1 MADHPMPH
9 LGFEIESIITQHGVF
24 AFLVNTLNGQI
35 QVMYKS
41 MTASPFDT
49 HEGVMLAFFVAFFF
63 HATAS
68 VAEIMLRA
76 RESIY
81 HPIVSYIRL
90 FASGLATILLLV
102 ILDPVLGCIIS
113 VLWGCLFARLAYES
127 CKELPELQELRSHTA
142 QLGHSLWTKLVGVLG
157 YHNEEEPDQA
167 IRPAV

>member
-1 MADHPMPH
+1 
-9 LGFEIESIITQHGVF
+9 
-24 AFLVNTLNGQI
+24 
-35 QVMYKS
+35 MYKS

-49 HEGVMLAFFVAFFF
+49 HEGVMLAFFIAFFIY
-63 HATAS
+63 ATAS

-102 ILDPVLGCIIS
+102 ILDPVLGYIIS
-113 VLWGCLFARLAYES
+113 VLWGCLFARVAYES
-127 CKELPELQELRSHTA
+127 CKELRELRSHTA

>member
-49 HEGVMLAFFVAFFF
+49 HEGVMLAFFIAFFIY
-63 HATAS
+63 ATAS

-102 ILDPVLGCIIS
+102 ILDPVLGYIIS
-113 VLWGCLFARLAYES
+113 VIWGSLFARVAYES
-127 CKELPELQELRSHTA
+127 CKELQEFRSHTA

>member
-1 MADHPMPH
+1 
-9 LGFEIESIITQHGVF
+9 
-24 AFLVNTLNGQI
+24 
-35 QVMYKS
+35 MYKS

-49 HEGVMLAFFVAFFF
+49 HEGVMLAFFIAFFIY
-63 HATAS
+63 ATAS

-102 ILDPVLGCIIS
+102 ILDPVLGYIIS
-113 VLWGCLFARLAYES
+113 VLWGCLFARVAYES
-127 CKELPELQELRSHTA
+127 CKELQELRSHTA
-142 QLGHSLWTKLVGVLG
+142 QLGHLGHSLWTKLVGVLG

>member
-1 MADHPMPH
+1 
-9 LGFEIESIITQHGVF
+9 
-24 AFLVNTLNGQI
+24 
-35 QVMYKS
+35 

-49 HEGVMLAFFVAFFF
+49 HEGVMLAFFIAFFIY
-63 HATAS
+63 ATAS

-102 ILDPVLGCIIS
+102 ILDPVLGYIIS
-113 VLWGCLFARLAYES
+113 VLWGCLFARVAYES
-127 CKELPELQELRSHTA
+127 CKELQELRSHTA

>member
-1 MADHPMPH
+1 
-9 LGFEIESIITQHGVF
+9 
-24 AFLVNTLNGQI
+24 
-35 QVMYKS
+35 MYKS

-49 HEGVMLAFFVAFFF
+49 HEGVMLAFFIAFFIY
-63 HATAS
+63 ATAS

-102 ILDPVLGCIIS
+102 ILDPVLGYIIS
-113 VLWGCLFARLAYES
+113 VLWGCLFARVAYES
-127 CKELPELQELRSHTA
+127 CKELQELRSHTA

-167 IRPAV
+167 IRPVV

>member
-1 MADHPMPH
+1 
-9 LGFEIESIITQHGVF
+9 
-24 AFLVNTLNGQI
+24 
-35 QVMYKS
+35 MYKS

-102 ILDPVLGCIIS
+102 ILDPVLGYIIS
-113 VLWGCLFARLAYES
+113 VLWGCLFARVAYES
-127 CKELPELQELRSHTA
+127 CKELQELRSHTA

>member
-1 MADHPMPH
+1 MADHPLPH
-9 LGFEIESIITQHGVF
+9 LGFEIESIITQHGIF

-49 HEGVMLAFFVAFFF
+49 HEGVMLAFFVALFIY
-63 HATAS
+63 ATAS

-81 HPIVSYIRL
+81 HPFVSYIRL
-90 FASGLATILLLV
+90 FASGFATILLLV
-102 ILDPVLGCIIS
+102 ILDPVLGYIIS
-113 VLWGCLFARLAYES
+113 VLWGCLFARVTYES
-127 CKELPELQELRSHTA
+127 WKELQELRSHTA

-157 YHNEEEPDQA
+157 YHKEEEPDQA

>member
-1 MADHPMPH
+1 
-9 LGFEIESIITQHGVF
+9 
-24 AFLVNTLNGQI
+24 
-35 QVMYKS
+35 
-41 MTASPFDT
+41 
-49 HEGVMLAFFVAFFF
+49 MLAFFIAFFIY
-63 HATAS
+63 ATAS

-102 ILDPVLGCIIS
+102 ILDPVLGYIIS
-113 VLWGCLFARLAYES
+113 VLWGCLFARVVYES
-127 CKELPELQELRSHTA
+127 CKELRELQELRSHTA

-167 IRPAV
+167 IRPVV